1 MSPDH
6 SLVLNKE
13 EIPMAVTA
21 KELAALLGLSEAAVS
36 LALNNKPGVSTAT
49 RKRIIE
55 TARQQGYDF
64 SRKAG
69 RLSATR
75 GEICLV
81 IYKKSGAVVS
91 DTPFFSQLID
101 GISLSCRKY
110 HLGFVTRY
118 VYEDD
123 DVASQIFDLQAHSFA
138 GLIVLATEMKR
149 EDLDIFAKLEVPL
162 VFLDAY
168 YDIPTWD
175 FVCINNSQGA
185 FMAASYLIRKRKA
198 QPGYLRSNY
207 PISNFDQRADG
218 FYRAVR
224 AAGMSASQ
232 SIVHRLTPSQE
243 GAYED
248 MKQLLKEGEKPASC
262 YFADNDLIA
271 LGAAEAFR
279 EAGFRIPEDI
289 ALVGFDDLPACEYMT
304 PGLTTVAVPKQYMG
318 EVSVLRLL
326 HLIDGGPS
334 LPLSIQIFTRLVRRR
349 SV

>member
-1 MSPDH
+1 MS
-6 SLVLNKE
+6 
-13 EIPMAVTA
+13 VTA
-21 KELAALLGLSEAAVS
+21 KELSAMLGLSEAAVS

-64 SRKAG
+64 TRKAS
-69 RLSATR
+69 RLSASR
-75 GEICLV
+75 GELCLV

-101 GISLSCRKY
+101 GISLSCRKFHY
-110 HLGFVTRY
+110 GCVTRY

-123 DVASQIFDLQAHSFA
+123 DVESQIFDLQSRSFS
-138 GLIVLATEMKR
+138 GLIVLATEMKQ
-149 EDLDIFAKLEVPL
+149 EDLNFFASLTVPL
-162 VFLDAY
+162 VFLDTY
-168 YDIPTWD
+168 YDLPTWN

-185 FMAASYLIRKRKA
+185 CLAASYLIRKRKA

-224 AAGMSASQ
+224 SAGMSASQ

-271 LGAAEAFR
+271 IGAAEALR
-279 EAGFRIPEDI
+279 EAGYRLPEDI

-304 PGLTTVAVPKQYMG
+304 PALTTIAVPKQYMG
-318 EVSVLRLL
+318 EVAVFRLVE
-326 HLIDGGPS
+326 LIEGGTP
-334 LPLSIQIFTRLVRRR
+334 LPLAIQVFTKLIKRK